1 MTMAIGSAINKLKA
15 MVQPTVNYG
24 QFSVKSKCNHMNL
37 QKTRQDHG
45 NLEVPSIKS
54 KQWCSQL

>member
-1 MTMAIGSAINKLKA
+1 MAIGSAINKLKA

-45 NLEVPSIKS
+45 NLEVPSIK
-54 KQWCSQL
+54 